1 MTTRS
6 ELETFIGALRFF
18 TRLPVPGPLG
28 QDSVALERAMRY
40 FPAVGLIIGLLAGLA
55 FAVTSFFW
63 PKTLAV
69 LAAMAAAIL
78 LTGALHEDGWSDM
91 VDGFGGGWD
100 REKVLA
106 IMRDSCIGS
115 FGSVA
120 LP

>member
-28 QDSVALERAMRY
+28 QSSVALERAMRY

-69 LAAMAAAIL
+69 
-78 LTGALHEDGWSDM
+78 
-91 VDGFGGGWD
+91 
-100 REKVLA
+100 
-106 IMRDSCIGS
+106 CN
-115 FGSVA
+115 
-120 LP
+120 